1 MCVGRI
7 LHLIVYIVFVFFPFV
22 NLLCNRIIR
31 FKSKQWSKHCPK
43 RNTTAKHMDGNTIL
57 LFYFIDYI
65 LCEHTHTQPSPP
77 PQSSSHTQTCGTMR
91 FDVVLR
97 MFCCSS
103 ISSFFSLISYCV
115 FVCCKNISHCVCIIS
130 CIHFRPFVFVLRCAT
145 SGVCER
151 EWCKKKIWYYFMCE
165 IDTIRTNK
173 AHQQFYFFSWSPAI
187 LIFPRCAS
195 LFTFLYCLLPTLTT
209 RRTTM
214 CTIISMYNL
223 SLNQYKLFILPP
235 HFELPF
241 PLPLSIAHTHTCSW
255 FDCIAIRWLCSSG
268 SGHIVHTMRTNNK
281 INKNVLS

>member
-1 MCVGRI
+1 MVQDHYS
-7 LHLIVYIVFVFFPFV
+7 LHVCGAHFAFDCLYCFRFFFFPFV

-151 EWCKKKIWYYFMCE
+151 EWSKKKYDIISCVRSTQYERIKLTSNF
-165 IDTIRTNK
+165 ISFHDP
-173 AHQQFYFFSWSPAI
+173 QQFLFSHAVQVYLRFSI
-187 LIFPRCAS
+187 VFFPRSRHGALLCA
-195 LFTFLYCLLPTLTT
+195 
-209 RRTTM
+209 
-214 CTIISMYNL
+214 
-223 SLNQYKLFILPP
+223 Q
-235 HFELPF
+235 
-241 PLPLSIAHTHTCSW
+241 
-255 FDCIAIRWLCSSG
+255 
-268 SGHIVHTMRTNNK
+268 
-281 INKNVLS
+281 